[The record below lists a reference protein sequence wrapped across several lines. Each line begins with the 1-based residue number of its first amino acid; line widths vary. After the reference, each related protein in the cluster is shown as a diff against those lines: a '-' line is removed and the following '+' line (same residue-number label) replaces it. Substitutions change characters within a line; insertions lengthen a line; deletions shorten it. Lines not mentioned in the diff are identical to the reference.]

1 MNPRPLQRVAV
12 GCLQDA
18 LPVKLA
24 RRGVGNVEPN
34 PMVGGVIVKDG
45 AVIGQGFHE
54 RFGGPHAEVNA
65 LADCA
70 AKGRDAKGATLF
82 VTLEPCSHRGKTPPC
97 SQAVID
103 AGVAKVVIA
112 AEDPTDLA
120 GGGINQLKQ
129 AGIEVEVGLC
139 REEAEKLNAPFYK
152 HARTGLPWVVGKWA
166 QSKDGYLARK
176 NADIEGDWIS
186 NEQSRADVHR
196 LRKRMGAIL
205 TGIDTV
211 IADDPKL
218 TVRIQGETIN
228 RPPIRVVVDSHLRM
242 PWDCHLI
249 TVSDGPTVVVTTKRT
264 AQTESSKVEKLESA
278 GVEVLIVGDQ
288 DGHCNLQETLTLLG
302 SRGVQQ
308 VLIEAGPTLI
318 TEFLKQ
324 GLADEAT
331 VYIAPMNLGDNGIAK
346 ASKIMNTLANQQ
358 QLRDIQIDTFGEDT
372 RICRYL

>member
-1 MNPRPLQRVAV
+1 MQL
-12 GCLQDA
+12 A
-18 LPVKLA
+18 LKLA
-24 RRGVGNVEPN
+24 RRGLGNVEPN
-34 PMVGGVIVKDG
+34 PMVGCVIVKDG

-152 HARTGLPWVVGKWA
+152 HARTGLPWVVVKWA

-249 TVSDGPTVVVTTKRT
+249 TVSDAPTMVVTTKRT
-264 AQTESSKVEKLESA
+264 AQTESSKVKKLESA
-278 GVEVLIVGDQ
+278 DVEVLIVGDQ

-318 TEFLKQ
+318 TESLKQ
-324 GLADEAT
+324 NLVDEVRIFT
-331 VYIAPMNLGDNGIAK
+331 APMILGDNGSAPI
-346 ASKIMNTLANQQ
+346 SGPMNSLACEQN
-358 QLRDIQIDTFGEDT
+358 LKDVTTKTFGQDVC
-372 RICRYL
+372 ICGLL

>member
-1 MNPRPLQRVAV
+1 MTDTGIMQL
-12 GCLQDA
+12 A
-18 LPVKLA
+18 LKLA
-24 RRGVGNVEPN
+24 RRGLGNVEPN
-34 PMVGGVIVKDG
+34 PMVGCVIVKDG
-45 AVIGQGFHE
+45 AVIGRGFHE

-65 LADCA
+65 LADCT

-97 SQAVID
+97 SQAVVD

-129 AGIEVEVGLC
+129 AGMEVEVGLC

-152 HARTGLPWVVGKWA
+152 HARTGLPWVVVKWA

-249 TVSDGPTVVVTTKRT
+249 TVSDAPTVVVTTKRT

-308 VLIEAGPTLI
+308 VLIEAGPT
-318 TEFLKQ
+318 
-324 GLADEAT
+324 
-331 VYIAPMNLGDNGIAK
+331 
-346 ASKIMNTLANQQ
+346 
-358 QLRDIQIDTFGEDT
+358 
-372 RICRYL
+372 

>member
-1 MNPRPLQRVAV
+1 MQL
-12 GCLQDA
+12 A
-18 LPVKLA
+18 LKLA
-24 RRGVGNVEPN
+24 RRGLGNVEPN
-34 PMVGGVIVKDG
+34 PMVGCVIVKDG

-65 LADCA
+65 LADCT

-97 SQAVID
+97 SQALID

-129 AGIEVEVGLC
+129 AGMEVEVGLC

-152 HARTGLPWVVGKWA
+152 HARTGLPWVVVKWA

-264 AQTESSKVEKLESA
+264 AQTESSKVENLKSA

-358 QLRDIQIDTFGEDT
+358 QLRDIQIDMFGQDT
-372 RICRYL
+372 RIHGLL